1 MDESTS
7 FREEEIK
14 KQYNLKELREV
25 IAKSL
30 SKGPKTD
37 NDLRKEI
44 PEAKYEEILNV
55 LKNMLSL
62 KLIKKDGF
70 PVKYSLSEGILK
82 TLEKRKELSDTDKHI
97 IRANLIIE
105 SKSNDKGLL
114 RTAMEKIL
122 DSLKKDENYFIYESS
137 LADIV
142 VHDDLFSTYI
152 SAEVSCSDLF
162 NLFRLV
168 YFYGVTSI
176 DIIKPDKL
184 NVPVSDLQSSL
195 TTIVD
200 MIHGYA
206 DMIYELKNKNDVLSK
221 KK

>member
-7 FREEEIK
+7 FKEDEIK

-30 SKGPKTD
+30 SQGPKTD
-37 NDLRKEI
+37 DDLRKEI
-44 PEAKYEEILNV
+44 PKAKYEEILNV

-137 LADIV
+137 LAEII

-184 NVPVSDLQSSL
+184 NVPISDLQNSL

-206 DMIYELKNKNDVLSK
+206 DLIYELKSKNDVLSK
-221 KK
+221 RK